1 MSNKSLEFLSC
12 KCHQLLQKSDF
23 VPSYVC
29 HLFGL
34 SLLGGHAEVVHLLV
48 NAGADVDSQDNRKVS
63 CLMAAFRK
71 GHVKVV
77 KWLVKHVMQFPSDQ
91 ECVRYIATVTDKV
104 TCHFSTARTSLC

>member
-1 MSNKSLEFLSC
+1 MSTTHQCLSC
-12 KCHQLLQKSDF
+12 
-23 VPSYVC
+23 P
-29 HLFGL
+29 
-34 SLLGGHAEVVHLLV
+34 GGHAEVVHLLV

-104 TCHFSTARTSLC
+104 NNTYVSMTLGTSLQHGVLFLRRCTVPVYM